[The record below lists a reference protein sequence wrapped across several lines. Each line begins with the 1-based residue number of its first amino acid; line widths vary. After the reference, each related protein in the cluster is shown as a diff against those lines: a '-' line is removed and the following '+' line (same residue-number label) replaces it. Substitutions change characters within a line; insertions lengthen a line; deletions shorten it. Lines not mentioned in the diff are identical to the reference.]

1 MVLLRNWF
9 PPKPTQPRNIVP
21 VAQLHPTVWR
31 YKSSLLT
38 VSCYTLVSLCS
49 PIITCEVYPYNVI
62 VACLY
67 VCMYIFVF
75 CFSFVCVRVHVCC
88 ALVFLHMLR
97 KDSSLETFL
106 PCCAPCTLQRV
117 LRPRSTNTSP
127 LCSLHP
133 LADNIHPMSPHTSPT
148 LFRRTVT
155 LANYTLLHCTAVHPL
170 RTVAV
175 PFRATANPP
184 CAMVAP
190 LPSEPSPSFAAKLPA
205 IAAMYAVKL
214 LLVCATTTDMSGACV
229 SPTTPSRSSR
239 PPRC

>member
-31 YKSSLLT
+31 YESSLLT

-49 PIITCEVYPYNVI
+49 PIITCEVYPYNVY

-75 CFSFVCVRVHVCC
+75 VFLLCVCVCMCMCVCVCVCVRVRVCACACACVCACACMLRTCFSSHAAHCVCACVCECASVCCACTCVCVCMCVCVRACACVCVRVHVCC

-117 LRPRSTNTSP
+117 LRLLAF
-127 LCSLHP
+127 LCSG
-133 LADNIHPMSPHTSPT
+133 S
-148 LFRRTVT
+148 
-155 LANYTLLHCTAVHPL
+155 
-170 RTVAV
+170 
-175 PFRATANPP
+175 
-184 CAMVAP
+184 
-190 LPSEPSPSFAAKLPA
+190 
-205 IAAMYAVKL
+205 
-214 LLVCATTTDMSGACV
+214 
-229 SPTTPSRSSR
+229 
-239 PPRC
+239 